1 MSANGGSEEMPAN
14 RKESSTSPVPSQDS
28 NDSPPPKELPPW
40 PEEKTPPPNE
50 LPAPSEQETPP
61 SEEESSFS
69 EEELPPPS
77 GQSVTP
83 QPSGSSQNTP
93 DDVDPLGDDE
103 DGAGLLLDTDEFG
116 DGPGGLAGDEFLPVE
131 RGSSASILQTPYM
144 DTPIWEKVS
153 KKPGGKPNVGDV
165 AKLLDCTEAAV
176 KALKNIE
183 EITRITQH
191 IAAQRSQGGMWF
203 GDKTNTPATPT
214 LTKII
219 KDQVIPN
226 PFKFVLNA
234 SPENFNKM
242 DYTCYAIVRIRE
254 MAVVNPSAPTHSRG
268 LSPQMYTDRAVLLYK
283 YLEQTT
289 IDRMLRD
296 RNLQAVREGRVLP
309 RKEKESRTVA
319 RKRLERSLQ
328 KRPYADD
335 DLFAFPDKIKED
347 EYPVRAHQRIRK
359 RYLNAAVDEQRQAQ
373 ALKLAEASGANT
385 QEQYREK
392 ISQARARMRKYVAM
406 AHTEQEAWKADEAA
420 AFNDLDSE
428 IQTIDPEGMDDSSD
442 DLTDLTMERMDL
454 GDDDTESTDPASE
467 DEDEMTEEELK
478 AYKEQAKD
486 DPNPKSLW
494 FDRVDGK
501 RVVIGGDHM
510 QDATDWTVMDEMEK
524 QPAAWVD
531 RDEND
536 EPRPDPSMN
545 PGPDASRIDPLQ
557 VFQSAPRLQGD
568 ELAQAAKSRKLKHQ
582 SMLSLGG
589 CAVKNAKGAFVYA
602 PRALSDQL
610 IAPGPATLSAQVAH
624 NVNNEIDIASIRD
637 ADAGDVPVRPAS
649 SNQDDDLDESYR
661 VYEPF
666 DPAEM
671 ERFENGQAEMKKLLT
686 EKKTKRQPQNYIGAL
701 RQLQAHSRSRPTPPG
716 WNAGGKHPIWPQIN
730 GAARI
735 GREVDRAAQNE
746 AAGEPHKR
754 GMLNLNKRKRMLQQ
768 LVDKEDWK
776 ALAKFPTC
784 QRVSRWIGKVTRAG
798 ARISVDAGTPIE
810 QCPTTLTGLV
820 EMLVAD
826 ESHTVKNQ
834 QNSLHAVVRFLQYKS
849 KFTILMSATPTP
861 WRHTDIIGQL
871 ALIHNQHNAELV
883 LENNMSRDTCAKLYT
898 DDCPEDLFAVARNRY
913 GFSRASDGIEGKI
926 QAGVALKMIYEQIA
940 LARDCHSTC
949 QVFYHPRADGSR
961 THCLGEAMPSSREVR
976 LVCRFTKQHQR
987 LYDMYAT
994 GHMKNLNTV
1003 DNKGKTDQVLLNGR
1017 TVRILTLM
1025 STTPLFHFA
1034 KPMHHVKLSEKDED
1048 AMALAELEDE
1058 VMRDEDDASA
1068 SEDSAQQPPSKKS
1081 RISNEGSQASG
1092 KKSKKAS
1099 KKGSKKAGK
1108 QAMKKGK
1115 AAVNDQ
1121 TPKAN
1126 PHLQAYERDFDSRK
1140 DHLFLRR
1147 FFRDIDEGM
1156 HTEYVS
1162 IKKDEDRKDKPKQM
1176 FGPTRPKPAEAD
1188 PNNPADA
1195 IREAA
1200 EYIALLTKFAPRIQ
1214 SLFAVVGDIVVAQG
1228 KKQVIFCVN
1237 PLEQMLVA
1245 IALRVMG
1252 VKAHAI
1258 LAKYGSDVREELT
1271 TSFNKPLRHWS
1282 ATGSGAADND
1292 GDGVGE
1298 VEVLILSYS
1307 MNSGLN
1313 LQAYCHNLL
1322 AFSPA
1327 TSLSIWLQAIGRI
1340 VRFGQAH
1347 PCLIIQMF
1355 MDGTYNTRTVRTS
1368 VVNYLSTFAATLS
1381 DSALSEAFGVTLGKI
1396 GGQLLLVNDELMH
1409 KNDPELPDEYKDQEP
1424 LTEDQALVALF
1435 NKQDALNLGVRQ
1447 DKKDG
1452 LKSTQR
1458 GSLFSTA
1465 AELGLDSSQ
1474 PNTPSSLPVHERNG

>member
-1 MSANGGSEEMPAN
+1 MSYPLAAYRHGI
-14 RKESSTSPVPSQDS
+14 Q
-28 NDSPPPKELPPW
+28 
-40 PEEKTPPPNE
+40 
-50 LPAPSEQETPP
+50 
-61 SEEESSFS
+61 
-69 EEELPPPS
+69 
-77 GQSVTP
+77 GQ
-83 QPSGSSQNTP
+83 
-93 DDVDPLGDDE
+93 
-103 DGAGLLLDTDEFG
+103 
-116 DGPGGLAGDEFLPVE
+116 
-131 RGSSASILQTPYM
+131 
-144 DTPIWEKVS
+144 
-153 KKPGGKPNVGDV
+153 
-165 AKLLDCTEAAV
+165 
-176 KALKNIE
+176 
-183 EITRITQH
+183 
-191 IAAQRSQGGMWF
+191 
-203 GDKTNTPATPT
+203 
-214 LTKII
+214 
-219 KDQVIPN
+219 
-226 PFKFVLNA
+226 
-234 SPENFNKM
+234 
-242 DYTCYAIVRIRE
+242 
-254 MAVVNPSAPTHSRG
+254 
-268 LSPQMYTDRAVLLYK
+268 
-283 YLEQTT
+283 
-289 IDRMLRD
+289 
-296 RNLQAVREGRVLP
+296 
-309 RKEKESRTVA
+309 
-319 RKRLERSLQ
+319 
-328 KRPYADD
+328 
-335 DLFAFPDKIKED
+335 
-347 EYPVRAHQRIRK
+347 
-359 RYLNAAVDEQRQAQ
+359 
-373 ALKLAEASGANT
+373 
-385 QEQYREK
+385 
-392 ISQARARMRKYVAM
+392 
-406 AHTEQEAWKADEAA
+406 
-420 AFNDLDSE
+420 
-428 IQTIDPEGMDDSSD
+428 
-442 DLTDLTMERMDL
+442 
-454 GDDDTESTDPASE
+454 
-467 DEDEMTEEELK
+467 
-478 AYKEQAKD
+478 
-486 DPNPKSLW
+486 
-494 FDRVDGK
+494 
-501 RVVIGGDHM
+501 
-510 QDATDWTVMDEMEK
+510 
-524 QPAAWVD
+524 
-531 RDEND
+531 
-536 EPRPDPSMN
+536 
-545 PGPDASRIDPLQ
+545 
-557 VFQSAPRLQGD
+557 
-568 ELAQAAKSRKLKHQ
+568 
-582 SMLSLGG
+582 
-589 CAVKNAKGAFVYA
+589 
-602 PRALSDQL
+602 
-610 IAPGPATLSAQVAH
+610 
-624 NVNNEIDIASIRD
+624 
-637 ADAGDVPVRPAS
+637 
-649 SNQDDDLDESYR
+649 
-661 VYEPF
+661 
-666 DPAEM
+666 
-671 ERFENGQAEMKKLLT
+671 
-686 EKKTKRQPQNYIGAL
+686 
-701 RQLQAHSRSRPTPPG
+701 
-716 WNAGGKHPIWPQIN
+716 
-730 GAARI
+730 
-735 GREVDRAAQNE
+735 
-746 AAGEPHKR
+746 
-754 GMLNLNKRKRMLQQ
+754 
-768 LVDKEDWK
+768 
-776 ALAKFPTC
+776 
-784 QRVSRWIGKVTRAG
+784 SRWIGKVTRAG

-898 DDCPEDLFAVARNRY
+898 DDCPEDLLPLRVTATA
-913 GFSRASDGIEGKI
+913 FSRAFDGIEGKI

-1200 EYIALLTKFAPRIQ
+1200 EYIALLTKFTED
-1214 SLFAVVGDIVVAQG
+1214 SV
-1228 KKQVIFCVN
+1228 
-1237 PLEQMLVA
+1237 
-1245 IALRVMG
+1245 ALRRG
-1252 VKAHAI
+1252 RRHCRRLRKETAHAI

-1474 PNTPSSLPVHERNG
+1474 PNTPVKPAPYTSAMAESAAQGAATFWSSPLKAKEKNAPGGSSKPTKKGRTEPDFTPTQHEIEQKLGSKWPQYSKPATRQKYWSMAIEKATDQNRTDYEKLSKAQQKLWREGRDEPGPSTPPPKPT